1 MVCVEQFQVG
11 PIANFAYLLG
21 CEETRVAALI
31 DPCFEPD
38 RLVTNAKELGYRVE
52 WIINTHG
59 HHDHVNGNDRVIELT
74 GAKVAA
80 HTKAIFHVNQ
90 YLNHDDALQV
100 GNITVEVLHTPGHA
114 HDSVCLVADGHLF
127 TGDTLFVG
135 ECGRTDLP
143 GSDSR
148 QMHHSLFEVL
158 AMVPDTA
165 IVWPGHN
172 YGPHPSSTMGDERRR
187 NYVLEPRSLEEFVA
201 FMAEP

>member
-1 MVCVEQFQVG
+1 MARVEQFQVG
-11 PIANFAYLLG
+11 PMANFAYLLG

-31 DPCFEPD
+31 DPCFEPEM
-38 RLVTNAKELGYRVE
+38 LVTNAKELGYRVE
-52 WIINTHG
+52 WVINTHG
-59 HHDHVNGNDRVIELT
+59 HHDHVNGNDCAIELT

-80 HTKAIFHVNQ
+80 HSKAIFHVNQ
-90 YLNHDDALQV
+90 YLNHGDTLQV
-100 GNITVEVLHTPGHA
+100 GNIPVEVLHTPGHA

>member
-1 MVCVEQFQVG
+1 M
-11 PIANFAYLLG
+11 ANFAYLLG
-21 CEETRVAALI
+21 CEETRTAALI

-52 WIINTHG
+52 WVINTHG
-59 HHDHVNGNDRVIELT
+59 HHDHVNGNDCAIELT

-80 HTKAIFHVNQ
+80 HSKAIFHVNR
-90 YLNHDDALQV
+90 YLNHGETLQV

-114 HDSVCLVADGHLF
+114 HDSVCLVADKHLF

-148 QMHHSLFEVL
+148 QMYHSLFEVL
-158 AMVPDTA
+158 AVVPNTA
-165 IVWPGHN
+165 IVWPGHD
-172 YGPHPSSTMGDERRR
+172 YGPHPSSTMGDERRS

>member
-1 MVCVEQFQVG
+1 M
-11 PIANFAYLLG
+11 ANFAYLLG

-31 DPCFEPD
+31 DPCFEPE

-52 WIINTHG
+52 WVINTHG
-59 HHDHVNGNDRVIELT
+59 HHDHVNGNDRTIELT

-80 HTKAIFHVNQ
+80 HSKAIFHVNQ
-90 YLNHDDALQV
+90 YLNHGDTLQV

-114 HDSVCLVADGHLF
+114 HDSVCLVADRHLF

-158 AMVPDTA
+158 AVVPNTA
-165 IVWPGHN
+165 IVWPGHD
-172 YGPHPSSTMGDERRR
+172 YGPHPSSTMGDERRS

>member
-1 MVCVEQFQVG
+1 MARVEQFQVG
-11 PIANFAYLLG
+11 PMANYAYLLG

-31 DPCFEPD
+31 DPCFEPE

-52 WIINTHG
+52 WVINTHG
-59 HHDHVNGNDRVIELT
+59 HHDHVNGNDRAIELT

-80 HTKAIFHVNQ
+80 HSKAIFHVNQ
-90 YLNHDDALQV
+90 YLKHGATLQV

-114 HDSVCLVADGHLF
+114 HDSVCLVADRHLF

-158 AMVPDTA
+158 AVVPNTA
-165 IVWPGHN
+165 IVWPGHD
-172 YGPHPSSTMGDERRR
+172 YGPHPSSTMGDERRS

>member
-1 MVCVEQFQVG
+1 MARVEQFQVG
-11 PIANFAYLLG
+11 PMANFAYLLG
-21 CEETRVAALI
+21 CEETRTAALI

-52 WIINTHG
+52 WVINTHG
-59 HHDHVNGNDRVIELT
+59 HHDHVNGNDRAIELT

-80 HTKAIFHVNQ
+80 HSKAIFHVNQ
-90 YLNHDDALQV
+90 YLNHGDALQV
-100 GNITVEVLHTPGHA
+100 GNITIEVLHTPGHA